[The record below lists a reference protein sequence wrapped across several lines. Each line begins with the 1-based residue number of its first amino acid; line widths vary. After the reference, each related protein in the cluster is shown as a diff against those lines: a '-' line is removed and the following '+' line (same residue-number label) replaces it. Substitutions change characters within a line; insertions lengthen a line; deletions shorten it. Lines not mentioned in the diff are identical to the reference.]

1 MTPLTSGAG
10 LGLATGHHIAGT
22 ALRFV
27 FFSFVFWRLVL
38 VSLPMYISTMTMKY
52 AHKSELYT

>member
-1 MTPLTSGAG
+1 MTPLTSRVG

-27 FFSFVFWRLVL
+27 FFSFVFLATGTGIIANVHIN
-38 VSLPMYISTMTMKY
+38 YEICI
-52 AHKSELYT
+52 

>member
-1 MTPLTSGAG
+1 MTPLTSRVG

-27 FFSFVFWRLVL
+27 LFSFVFWRLVL
-38 VSLPMYISTMTMKY
+38 VSLPMYISTMKY
-52 AHKSELYT
+52 AYKCELYT